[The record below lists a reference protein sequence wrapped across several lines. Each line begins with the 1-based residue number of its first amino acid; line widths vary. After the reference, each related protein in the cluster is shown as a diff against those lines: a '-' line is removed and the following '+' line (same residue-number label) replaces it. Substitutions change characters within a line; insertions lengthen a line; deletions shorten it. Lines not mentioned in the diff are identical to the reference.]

1 MLTDMSSGRRPI
13 EDCIADVTEYKGNV
27 LWVAKRAKLA
37 LQVASN
43 DLAKSRLTELASVT
57 HQQTFL
63 KVDFKNI
70 TEALHNKIDLGTSTE
85 DLCAAIVKV
94 TAYLEKVA
102 KLLFLLQECRQ
113 TEFHA
118 EEAVELVKGH
128 LTEKRTIKEM
138 EAMNEKMI
146 TGLQG
151 SAADDRSEEETQL
164 GDSAATGDNLATTDD
179 ELQKAMDQGLKLD
192 IDAARHVFAWA
203 VEAVHIIDV
212 CMQKHTISL
221 RPLFETMFLQGMDNR
236 DDRGWMHDLRENLNN
251 IVDMNTRV
259 QTVMDK
265 ASTMKKACGIHGQ
278 ASQSDERGDSFG
290 EASQRL
296 DGV

>member
-278 ASQSDERGDSFG
+278 ASQSDESGDSFG